1 MGRKK
6 KILAGICV
14 LCLLV
19 LNVLIVCHRGSVG
32 GNYELHLTMNSDKE
46 QEIQV
51 YYSAAGELSEKSS
64 QVKTYDQVGE
74 SQELVFSVP
83 FQFNMVRLDL
93 GTQPGTFTIE
103 NVYLGCKDTKTEIP
117 EMTNPKLIEGQQLES
132 LEANDGTL
140 KIWTNGT
147 DPYVWLHLDKEEL
160 YPVLEKDYTQKLWI
174 KNILMLLL
182 IDGGAVV
189 AFVFRKKVLTLP
201 IELLQNRKLI
211 MNLAKND
218 FKTKYAGSYLGIV
231 WAFVQPIVTI
241 LVYWFV
247 FSVGLKAGNVGA
259 YDFMRSKIQSLE
271 ITPGQLGLE
280 PCTGSLVAT
289 DPNTGEVLACV
300 SYPGYDN
307 NRLANTMDSDYYS
320 KLLTNQSRPFYNNA
334 TQEKTAPGSTY
345 KPLSAIAGLTEGVID
360 VNTYLP
366 CAGVYKKVTPNPKCW
381 IYPSSHGNLNVSQGI
396 QHSCNDFFYEVGYR
410 LGLNNVGDS
419 KLDSDTSDGKSTQN
433 YYSSERGIAKLQKYA
448 EEFGLGDTSG
458 MEIPESDPQISDD
471 NSVLSAIGQGTN
483 NYTTSQLASSHRTCE
498 YPFSSA
504 LSPAR
509 LAAA

>member
-147 DPYVWLHLDKEEL
+147 DPYVWLHLDKEKL

-247 FSVGLKAGNVGA
+247 FSVGLKAGNV
-259 YDFMRSKIQSLE
+259 
-271 ITPGQLGLE
+271 
-280 PCTGSLVAT
+280 
-289 DPNTGEVLACV
+289 
-300 SYPGYDN
+300 
-307 NRLANTMDSDYYS
+307 SDY
-320 KLLTNQSRPFYNNA
+320 PFV
-334 TQEKTAPGSTY
+334 
-345 KPLSAIAGLTEGVID
+345 L
-360 VNTYLP
+360 YLVSGIVP
-366 CAGVYKKVTPNPKCW
+366 WFFFQDA
-381 IYPSSHGNLNVSQGI
+381 LNG
-396 QHSCNDFFYEVGYR
+396 
-410 LGLNNVGDS
+410 
-419 KLDSDTSDGKSTQN
+419 
-433 YYSSERGIAKLQKYA
+433 
-448 EEFGLGDTSG
+448 
-458 MEIPESDPQISDD
+458 
-471 NSVLSAIGQGTN
+471 GTN
-483 NYTTSQLASSHRTCE
+483 ALMEYNYLVK
-498 YPFSSA
+498 
-504 LSPAR
+504 
-509 LAAA
+509 